1 MQNMES
7 GDIILASLLQSNGKT
22 KLRPALVLK
31 KIPPYNDLLV
41 CGISTQI
48 NQEVIGFD
56 EPITTNDHD
65 FEQSGL
71 FQSSLIRLG
80 YLAIVPEVII
90 AGSIGKVSAKRL
102 ILLKQRLSDF
112 ILSD

>member
-1 MQNMES
+1 MES
-7 GDIILASLLQSNGKT
+7 GNIILASLLQSNGKT

-41 CGISTQI
+41 CGISTQT
-48 NQEVIGFD
+48 NQEVVGFD
-56 EPITTNDHD
+56 EPLTTNDID
-65 FEQSGL
+65 FAQSGL
-71 FQSSLIRLG
+71 IQSSLIRLG